1 MSGPIQQQI
10 HDLLVTE
17 MQPVHLQVLNES
29 NNHNVPEGSESHFK
43 LVIVADSF
51 ADKRLI
57 QRHREVNAMLKPF
70 LDSSVHALS
79 MHTHTPEEWV
89 AKGEKV
95 PESPPCRG
103 GSKA

>member
-70 LDSSVHALS
+70 LD
-79 MHTHTPEEWV
+79 
-89 AKGEKV
+89 
-95 PESPPCRG
+95 
-103 GSKA
+103 GSTRAQSRQERV